1 MRIAPTFCAFLS
13 VTCPLVLATSTHA
26 RTDISV
32 STHAERDALT
42 SPAAISLAR
51 ALEAAGANRAEL
63 EKALAGVPD
72 AQRASLEWLIAHM
85 PEADLRELKAV
96 FLLTHVDGAYNAWK
110 SAPWSAM
117 VDEATYFDAILP
129 YASVSEKRELWMP
142 LLRPKCLP
150 MVEGLRD
157 PALAAARL
165 NQRVFPEFKVQYS
178 TKRKRADQSPS
189 ESIESGLASC
199 SGLSILL
206 IDACRSVGIPARFV
220 GVPMWTDGSGNH
232 SWIEIWDGTRW
243 RYTGAAEPTGDEL
256 DQGWFSGRASGQN
269 RSKPEHAIYAV
280 TWRETGVEFPFVFD
294 RSRPRARAVDVTDR
308 YAGQSAA
315 IPEGMQVMRIS
326 VRDPQTK
333 LRVSRAVEARD
344 QASGSVAK
352 GVSKDERFDLNDH
365 LELIVPKEGMIAF
378 AIDGV
383 LVEKASFVR
392 SGGEIREVILEAPAT
407 TPATT
412 PATSTA
418 PASTPTSVPGAV
430 SGRFS
435 AAFDDSDFFI
445 DAAFMPAE
453 VIAPAA
459 RGDEKSEKPNSTT
472 AIKGLQAFL
481 KDGTV
486 ADVAAQPFAS
496 TTLDTAPT
504 SKELERVTT
513 LLTKALESEVRKN
526 DQKEFESKTLVAVD
540 GTKMPFWYA
549 VYGEKPK
556 TGRSLYI
563 SMHGGG
569 GAPPQVN
576 TQQWENQKRLYKPEE
591 GVYVAPRAPTD
602 TWNLWHQGHIDELFR
617 ELIRDMIVFEDVDP
631 NRVYL
636 MGYSAGGDGV
646 YQLAPRMAD
655 SFAAAAMMAGHPN
668 ETRPDGLRNIPF
680 ALYMGGKD
688 AAFSRNDIA
697 RSWKTTL
704 ADLAAKDP
712 GGYTH
717 EVTIYEENGHWM
729 DRKDAVAVPWMAK
742 FSRNLRPE
750 RIVWLQDDVTSP
762 RFYWLANPEPKG
774 GQRVVA
780 ERKGQSI
787 TILEATG
794 VTKLA
799 IRLDSSMVDLTKPV
813 TVKAGPDLGGATLF
827 EGVVPT
833 TIATM
838 AKTLAERSDP
848 SAIFPAEVVVQMP
861 AASPAATPANPATP

>member
-1 MRIAPTFCAFLS
+1 MRFASFLCATFAVVSTF
-13 VTCPLVLATSTHA
+13 VLA
-26 RTDISV
+26 
-32 STHAERDALT
+32 
-42 SPAAISLAR
+42 SPAIAVFPKIVHATTPATTRATDTGHNLAS
-51 ALEAAGANRAEL
+51 ALEAAGTNRTEL
-63 EKALAGVPD
+63 ESALTRVPHT
-72 AQRASLEWLIAHM
+72 QRESLEWLIAHM
-85 PEADLRELKAV
+85 PEADLRALDAA
-96 FLLTHVDGAYNAWK
+96 FLLAHVDGAYNAWK
-110 SAPWSAM
+110 SAPWSAS
-117 VDEATYFDAILP
+117 VDESTYCDAILP
-129 YASVSEKRELWMP
+129 YASVSEKRELWLP
-142 LLRPKCLP
+142 TLRAKCLP

-165 NQRVFPEFKVQYS
+165 NQRIFPEFKVAYS
-178 TKRKRADQSPS
+178 TKRKRADQAPS
-189 ESIESGLASC
+189 ESMESGLASC

-243 RYTGAAEPTGDEL
+243 RYTGAAEPTGDDL

-280 TWRETGVEFPFVFD
+280 TWRDTGVEFPFVFD
-294 RSRPRARAVDVTDR
+294 PSRPRARAVDVTDR
-308 YAGQSAA
+308 YIGKAA
-315 IPEGMQVMRIS
+315 ALADGMQVMRVS

-333 LRVSRAVEARD
+333 LRVARAVEARD
-344 QASGSVAK
+344 EASGAVAK
-352 GVSKDERFDLNDH
+352 GTSKDERFDLNDH
-365 LELIVPKEGMIAF
+365 LELIVPKDGMIAF
-378 AIDGV
+378 AVDGTTVTEFTMVRDGEV
-383 LVEKASFVR
+383 L
-392 SGGEIREVILEAPAT
+392 REVILPAPAT
-407 TPATT
+407 AT
-412 PATSTA
+412 AA
-418 PASTPTSVPGAV
+418 NNGASETTDDLPKSAV
-430 SGRFS
+430 
-435 AAFDDSDFFI
+435 
-445 DAAFMPAE
+445 
-453 VIAPAA
+453 
-459 RGDEKSEKPNSTT
+459 T
-472 AIKGLQAFL
+472 AIRELQSFL
-481 KDGTV
+481 KNASV
-486 ADVAAQPFAS
+486 KDVAAQDFAS
-496 TTLDTAPT
+496 TALDAK
-504 SKELERVTT
+504 SIARVKTV
-513 LLTKALESEVRKN
+513 LSNALEAEIRRQDKKAF
-526 DQKEFESKTLVAVD
+526 DARELVASD
-540 GTKMPFWYA
+540 GAKMPFWFTT
-549 VYGEKPK
+549 YGEKPK
-556 TGRSLYI
+556 SGRSLYI

-617 ELIRDMIVFEDVDP
+617 ALIRDMIVFEDVDP

-712 GGYTH
+712 SGYTH

-762 RFYWLANPEPKG
+762 RFYWLANPDPKG

-780 ERKGQSI
+780 ERKGQTI
-787 TILEATG
+787 TILEASGFGTS
-794 VTKLA
+794 TSAKLA
-799 IRLDSSMVDLTKPV
+799 IRFDSTMVDLTKPV
-813 TVKAGPDLGGATLF
+813 VVRTGPDLGSTTLF
-827 EGVVPT
+827 EGVAPA

-848 SAIFPAEVVVQMP
+848 SAIFPAEVVVEVP
-861 AASPAATPANPATP
+861 TKP

>member
-1 MRIAPTFCAFLS
+1 MRSVPTFCALLAAAFPLASTLS
-13 VTCPLVLATSTHA
+13 SPTAVAAVDAT
-26 RTDISV
+26 V
-32 STHAERDALT
+32 SAKFG
-42 SPAAISLAR
+42 SPHPGLSR
-51 ALEAAGANRAEL
+51 ALDAAGANRAEL
-63 EKALAGVPD
+63 ERALAGVAA

-85 PEADLRELKAV
+85 PETDLRALDAA
-96 FLLTHVDGAYNAWK
+96 FLLAHVDGAYTAWK
-110 SAPWSAM
+110 SAPWSASI
-117 VDEATYFDAILP
+117 DEATYLDAILP
-129 YASVSEKRELWMP
+129 YASVSEKRELWLP
-142 LLRPKCLP
+142 TLRAKCLP

-165 NQRVFPEFKVQYS
+165 NQRIFPEFKVAYS

-189 ESIESGLASC
+189 ESMESGLASC

-232 SWIEIWDGTRW
+232 SWIEIWDGARW
-243 RYTGAAEPTGDEL
+243 RFTGAAEPTGDEL
-256 DQGWFSGRASGQN
+256 DQGWFGGRASGQT

-280 TWRETGVEFPFVFD
+280 TWRDTGVEFPFVFD
-294 RSRPRARAVDVTDR
+294 PSRPRARAVDVTDR
-308 YAGQSAA
+308 YAGKSAA
-315 IPEGMQVMRIS
+315 IPEGMQVMRVS
-326 VRDPQTK
+326 VRDAQTK
-333 LRVSRAVEARD
+333 LRLSRTVEARD
-344 QASGSVAK
+344 EARGAVAT
-352 GVSKDERFDLNDH
+352 GTSKDERFDLNDH
-365 LELIVPKEGMIAF
+365 LELIVPKGGSLTFIV
-378 AIDGV
+378 DGV
-383 LVEKASFVR
+383 LVEKATFVR
-392 SGGEIREVILEAPAT
+392 AGEEIREVVLEVPSSAAR
-407 TPATT
+407 
-412 PATSTA
+412 
-418 PASTPTSVPGAV
+418 ASAPGAV
-430 SGRFS
+430 SGRLTNL
-435 AAFDDSDFFI
+435 ADDSDIFL
-445 DAAFMPAE
+445 DTAFMPAE
-453 VIAPAA
+453 IVVPAVDEAA
-459 RGDEKSEKPNSTT
+459 RKDDRIPKSGDESLTAAA
-472 AIKGLQAFL
+472 AIKSLQAFV
-481 KDGTV
+481 KDGAV
-486 ADVAAQPFAS
+486 ADVAAQPFAVA
-496 TTLDTAPT
+496 TLDASAG
-504 SKELERVTT
+504 SKDLERVSTI
-513 LLTKALESEVRKN
+513 LVKAYESQIRRN
-526 DQKEFESKTLVAVD
+526 DQKEFESKVLVASD

-549 VYGEKPK
+549 VYGDKPK

-576 TQQWENQKRLYKPEE
+576 DQQWENQKKLYRPEE

-617 ELIRDMIVFEDVDP
+617 ELIRDMVVFEDVNPD
-631 NRVYL
+631 RVYV

-668 ETRPDGLRNIPF
+668 ETRPDGLRNLPF
-680 ALYMGGKD
+680 ALFMGGKD

-729 DRKDAVAVPWMAK
+729 DRKDAVGVPWMAK
-742 FSRNLRPE
+742 YTRNLRPE

-780 ERKGQSI
+780 ERKGQQI
-787 TILEATG
+787 TILDASG
-794 VTKLA
+794 VAKLA
-799 IRLDSSMVDLTKPV
+799 IRLDGSMVDLAKPV
-813 TVKAGPDLGGATLF
+813 VVKAGPDLGGATLF
-827 EGVVPT
+827 EGVVPA

-848 SAIFPAEVVVQMP
+848 SAMFPAEVMVEIP
-861 AASPAATPANPATP
+861 AKP